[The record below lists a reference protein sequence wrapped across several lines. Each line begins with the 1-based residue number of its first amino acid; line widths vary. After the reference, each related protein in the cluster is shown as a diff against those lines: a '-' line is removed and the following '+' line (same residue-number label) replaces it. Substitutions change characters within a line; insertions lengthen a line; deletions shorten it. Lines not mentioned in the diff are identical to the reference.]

1 MKLIGAGLPRTATT
15 TQMAAL
21 EILEIPCY
29 HMQTMMAD
37 MDGQVGL
44 WEDARDGR
52 ADWDR
57 IFDGFE
63 STVDWP
69 AAYHYKE
76 LIEVYPEAKV
86 LLSVRDAEGWARS
99 MFDTIWQVY
108 FGESLMHHL
117 CQARRL
123 VDPAFERWYDLMV
136 TMTWANTGP
145 FARDEMSNL
154 MASMES
160 WNDEVRATV
169 PAERLLEW
177 HPRDGWEPLCEFL
190 EVDVPDQELPQ
201 VWDTEAFKAA
211 ITGGALAAVNSHW
224 DSRQAAAA

>member
-1 MKLIGAGLPRTATT
+1 MRLIGAGLPRTATT

-37 MDGQVGL
+37 MDVQVGL
-44 WEDARDGR
+44 WEDAREGR
-52 ADWDR
+52 ADWER
-57 IFDGFE
+57 IFDGFD

-76 LIEVYPEAKV
+76 LMEVYPEAKV

-99 MFDTIWQVY
+99 MFDTIWQIY

-136 TMTWANTGP
+136 SMTWANTGP
-145 FARDEMSNL
+145 FARDEMPGL
-154 MASMES
+154 MASMEA
-160 WNDEVRATV
+160 WNAEVRATV

-177 HPRDGWEPLCEFL
+177 HPRTAGSRCVSSSRWTCQARSCPRSGT
-190 EVDVPDQELPQ
+190 PRRSRQGSQ
-201 VWDTEAFKAA
+201 
-211 ITGGALAAVNSHW
+211 GGALAAVNAYW
-224 DSRQAAAA
+224 ESREAAAA

>member
-1 MKLIGAGLPRTATT
+1 
-15 TQMAAL
+15 MAAL

-37 MDGQVGL
+37 MEVQVGL
-44 WEDARDGR
+44 WEEARLGR
-52 ADWDR
+52 GDWER
-57 IFDGFE
+57 IFDGFD

-69 AAYHYKE
+69 AAYHYRE
-76 LIEVYPEAKV
+76 LMDVYPEAKV

-136 TMTWANTGP
+136 SMTWANTGP
-145 FARDEMSNL
+145 FARDEIQNL
-154 MASMES
+154 MASMET

-177 HPRDGWEPLCEFL
+177 HPKDGWEPLCNFL
-190 EVDVPDQELPQ
+190 EVDVPDQDLPQ
-201 VWDTEAFKAA
+201 VWDTAAFKAG
-211 ITGGALAAVNSHW
+211 ITGAALTAVNSYW
-224 DSRQAAAA
+224 DSQQAAAA